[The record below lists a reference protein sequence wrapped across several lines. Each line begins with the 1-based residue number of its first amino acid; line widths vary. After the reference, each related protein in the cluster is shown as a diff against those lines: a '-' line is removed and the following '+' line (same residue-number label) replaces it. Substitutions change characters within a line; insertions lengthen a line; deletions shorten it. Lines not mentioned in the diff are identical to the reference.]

1 MTAFSCHLLA
11 TLDTMMAKK
20 LVEITV
26 EMLRE
31 AYIANLIAKRKP
43 NAEAIAD
50 FTEMELA
57 EFIRQYADANFKGI
71 YVEQDHNYYD
81 RISSQIP
88 LNQEMKDANE
98 TANLKFSAHLK
109 LYSMF
114 LESKEYKQLFKRR
127 ITGTKERPSSPSTS
141 SGASASGTG
150 RTTLIPSVP
159 KFREETE
166 GERKHVTKEIEVIYR
181 NPALR
186 QQCLDKYG
194 YQCQCCG
201 MDFAEMYGESL
212 GGNFIEVHHLKLIS
226 TFEKDGVPENFLEN
240 LVPLCSNCHSMIHHI
255 KDSEHTLR
263 DLREAYRGEK
273 KELKTRK
280 DD

>member
-1 MTAFSCHLLA
+1 
-11 TLDTMMAKK
+11 MAKK
-20 LVEITV
+20 QVEVTA

-31 AYIANLIAKRKP
+31 AYIANLVAKRKP
-43 NAEAIAD
+43 NPEAKAD
-50 FTEMELA
+50 FTEKELA
-57 EFIRQYADANFKGI
+57 EFIRQYADANFKGV
-71 YVEQDHNYYD
+71 YAEQDHNYYD
-81 RISSQIP
+81 CISSQIP

-98 TANLKFSAHLK
+98 AAGLKFSAHLK

-127 ITGTKERPSSPSTS
+127 IVGTNEKQSSTS
-141 SGASASGTG
+141 TTKSGSSSGSG
-150 RTTLIPSVP
+150 RTTATSSAQ

-166 GERKHVTKEIEVIYR
+166 GERTHVAKETNVIYR

-186 QQCLDKYG
+186 QKCLDKYG

-201 MDFAEMYGESL
+201 IDFAEMYGEEL
-212 GGNFIEVHHLKLIS
+212 GANFIEVHHLKLIS

>member
-1 MTAFSCHLLA
+1 
-11 TLDTMMAKK
+11 MAKK
-20 LVEITV
+20 QVVVTTEL
-26 EMLRE
+26 LRE
-31 AYIANLIAKRKP
+31 AYIANLEAKRKP

-50 FTEMELA
+50 FTENELA
-57 EFIRQYADANFKGI
+57 EFIRLYADANFKGI
-71 YVEQDHNYYD
+71 YIEQDHNYYD

-88 LNQEMKDANE
+88 LKHDMKAANE
-98 TANLKFSAHLK
+98 VANLKFSAHLK

-127 ITGTKERPSSPSTS
+127 IAGTNEKPSSSTATS
-141 SGASASGTG
+141 DGSASISGKTS
-150 RTTLIPSVP
+150 TTPSAP

-201 MDFAEMYGESL
+201 MDFAEMYGEEL
-212 GGNFIEVHHLKLIS
+212 GANFIEVHHLKLIS
-226 TFEKDGVPENFLEN
+226 TFETDGVPENFLEN

-263 DLREAYRGEK
+263 DIREAYRGEK

>member
-1 MTAFSCHLLA
+1 
-11 TLDTMMAKK
+11 MAKK
-20 LVEITV
+20 QVEVTA

-31 AYIANLIAKRKP
+31 AYIANLEAKRKP

-50 FTEMELA
+50 FTKNELA

-71 YVEQDHNYYD
+71 YAEQDHNYYD

-88 LNQEMKDANE
+88 LKQDMKAANE
-98 TANLKFSAHLK
+98 AANLKFSAHLK

-127 ITGTKERPSSPSTS
+127 IAGTNEKPSSSTATSGGSVSS
-141 SGASASGTG
+141 SGKTSTTPSA
-150 RTTLIPSVP
+150 P

-201 MDFAEMYGESL
+201 MDFAEMYGEEL
-212 GGNFIEVHHLKLIS
+212 GANFIEVHHLKLIS

>member
-1 MTAFSCHLLA
+1 
-11 TLDTMMAKK
+11 MAKK
-20 LVEITV
+20 QIKVTA
-26 EMLRE
+26 EMLRY
-31 AYIANLIAKRKP
+31 AYIASLIAKRKP

-50 FTEMELA
+50 FTEKELA

-98 TANLKFSAHLK
+98 AAYLKFSANLK

-127 ITGTKERPSSPSTS
+127 ISGANEKPSSTSTA
-141 SGASASGTG
+141 SGGSASASGQSTP
-150 RTTLIPSVP
+150 TPSAP

-166 GERKHVTKEIEVIYR
+166 GERKHVTKETEVIHR

-201 MDFAEMYGESL
+201 MDFAEMYGEEL
-212 GGNFIEVHHLKLIS
+212 GANFIEVHHLKLIS